1 MPSVDEGERVGVL
14 HPLCDEGLFLFD
26 EDLFKDTVT
35 RERKRTE
42 RSGLAM
48 VMLLVG
54 VQDGRCLDT
63 PSVFKGVAQALSAVK
78 SEIDILGWFE
88 RDSVMGLIVPE
99 VDSAGLPATSERLE
113 GAFRME
119 ITSRFEENLAERL
132 SIRLR
137 VYPEAQW
144 LGDEERQPMDPFL
157 YPELQSRHVRTA
169 NFQVLKRGMDIL
181 TSFLLLIILSPLFLA
196 IAGLVK
202 LSSRGPVLFHQMRI
216 GQMMKPFMFL
226 KFRTMYADCDH
237 AIHQDYVSWFISSSG
252 KAQEKEKHTFFKM
265 TNDSRITPIGHLLRK
280 TSLDE
285 LPQLWNVLHGEMS
298 LVGPR
303 PPLGY
308 ELKKYKLWHRA
319 RVLEAKPGI
328 TGLWQVTGRSR
339 TTFDDMVRLDL
350 RYARGQSLW
359 ADIKILLATPAAVI
373 KGSGAC

>member
-1 MPSVDEGERVGVL
+1 MPSCDEGEKVG
-14 HPLCDEGLFLFD
+14 GLAPLFD
-26 EDLFKDTVT
+26 EDLFKDIVT

-54 VQDGRCLDT
+54 VQDGGRLDT
-63 PSVFKGVAQALSAVK
+63 PSVFEGLAKALSAVK

-88 RDSVMGLIVPE
+88 RHSVMGLIVPE
-99 VDSAGLPATSERLE
+99 VDSAGLTAASERLE
-113 GAFRME
+113 GEFRRE

-137 VYPEAQW
+137 VYPEPQC
-144 LGDEERQPMDPFL
+144 LGDEDLQTVDPFL
-157 YPELQSRHVRTA
+157 YPELQLRQARITSY
-169 NFQVLKRGMDIL
+169 QIMKRGMDIL
-181 TSFLLLIILSPLFLA
+181 VSLLLLIILSPLLLA

-202 LSSRGPVLFHQMRI
+202 LSSRGPVLFRQVRI
-216 GQMMKPFMFL
+216 GQMIKPFMFF
-226 KFRTMYADCDH
+226 KFRTMYADSDH
-237 AIHQDYVSWFISSSG
+237 AIHHAYVSWFISSSG

-265 TNDSRITPIGHLLRK
+265 TNDSRITPIGRFLRK

-285 LPQLWNVLHGEMS
+285 LPQLWNVLRGEMS

-303 PPLGY
+303 PPLWY
-308 ELKKYKLWHRA
+308 ELQQYKPWHRH

-339 TTFDDMVRLDL
+339 TTFDEMVRLDL
-350 RYARGQSLW
+350 RYARGRSLW

-373 KGSGAC
+373 KGNGAC